1 MKIKYLLSTLFSFF
15 VCIQSSFSQKQ
26 MIGGLDLTVES
37 TGTHWVPGVG
47 ATFEYKLTKHSGLE
61 TGLFYRIYNVAGYMR
76 SSDFYAEFTIAERHL
91 SIPILYKFYS
101 SIVNFSVGPTI
112 DFYLGWRQKMGKSDI
127 PIETY
132 NIDPTVGLGGMLKL
146 SKSINLSEKLLLEP
160 ELRLNPILSNSRAYG
175 GLGIAVK
182 YKLD

>member
-1 MKIKYLLSTLFSFF
+1 
-15 VCIQSSFSQKQ
+15 
-26 MIGGLDLTVES
+26 MIAGLDLTVET
-37 TGTHWVPGVG
+37 TGNHWVPGVG

-61 TGLFYRIYNVAGYMR
+61 TGLFYRIYTVEGYVQA
-76 SSDFYAEFTIAERHL
+76 SNFYAEFLIAEKHL
-91 SIPILYKFYS
+91 SLPILYKFYS

-127 PIETY
+127 PIDTY

-146 SKSINLSEKLLLEP
+146 SKTINLSETLLLEP
-160 ELRLNPILSNSRAYG
+160 ELRLNPILSNARAYG

-182 YKLD
+182 YRLN